1 MNRTPDHA
9 GMAGTSSDLGEE
21 LWNDLFDL
29 GPLDEA
35 PPALPDIDSE
45 TLPVATDGDDT
56 GEVTT
61 ISPGSLSAQRPDDAG
76 TSATRPNGRSGPRRR
91 YTLAQVNELAA
102 ALRALP
108 AKDPYQRRFLK
119 LSAIAEIADEIT
131 ALQQRG
137 YTLEEVASILTAE
150 GVEITFGTLKEYLQ
164 RIRVRRDKAAKRAR
178 RRSTMPLVLRGR
190 TR

>member
-1 MNRTPDHA
+1 MSRSPDHA
-9 GMAGTSSDLGEE
+9 ASHEAPSGPDEDV
-21 LWNDLFDL
+21 WKDLFDF
-29 GPLDEA
+29 GPLEDA
-35 PPALPDIDSE
+35 PPTLPEIDSD
-45 TLPVATDGDDT
+45 TLPVATDVDDT
-56 GEVTT
+56 GEVPTR
-61 ISPGSLSAQRPDDAG
+61 SPELVSAQRLDDAG
-76 TSATRPNGRSGPRRR
+76 ASATRPNGRSGPRRR

-119 LSAIAEIADEIT
+119 LAAVAEIADEIT

-137 YTLEEVASILTAE
+137 YTLEEVAGILTAE

-164 RIRVRRDKAAKRAR
+164 RIRIRRDKAAKRAR

>member
-1 MNRTPDHA
+1 MSRTPDHA
-9 GMAGTSSDLGEE
+9 AGHEAPSGPGEDI
-21 LWNDLFDL
+21 WKDLFDL
-29 GPLDEA
+29 GPLED
-35 PPALPDIDSE
+35 ALPTLPEIDSE

-56 GEVTT
+56 GEVATR
-61 ISPGSLSAQRPDDAG
+61 SSELVSAQRPDDAAA
-76 TSATRPNGRSGPRRR
+76 SATRPNGRSGPRRR

-131 ALQQRG
+131 ALQKRG
-137 YTLEEVASILTAE
+137 YTLEEVAGILTAE

-164 RIRVRRDKAAKRAR
+164 RIRIRMDKAAKRAR

>member
-1 MNRTPDHA
+1 MSRAPDHA
-9 GMAGTSSDLGEE
+9 GSQEGSSELGEE

-29 GPLDEA
+29 RPTEGA
-35 PPALPDIDSE
+35 SPALPE
-45 TLPVATDGDDT
+45 VGREALPVAVHGDHPGAVPT
-56 GEVTT
+56 A
-61 ISPGSLSAQRPDDAG
+61 SPGAASVQRPDDAVASAMRPVG
-76 TSATRPNGRSGPRRR
+76 TSRPRRR

-119 LSAIAEIADEIT
+119 LAAIAEIADEIT

-137 YTLEEVASILTAE
+137 YTLEEVAGILTAE

-164 RIRVRRDKAAKRAR
+164 RIRIRRDKAAKRAR
-178 RRSTMPLVLRGR
+178 RRSTMPLVLRGSR
-190 TR
+190 R

>member
-1 MNRTPDHA
+1 MSRSPDHVA
-9 GMAGTSSDLGEE
+9 IPEASSELGEE

-29 GPLDEA
+29 GPVEDE
-35 PPALPDIDSE
+35 PPALAEIDSE
-45 TLPVATDGDDT
+45 ALPVATEGDDT
-56 GEVTT
+56 GELPTRSSGAV
-61 ISPGSLSAQRPDDAG
+61 SAQRPNDAG
-76 TSATRPNGRSGPRRR
+76 SSATRRFGRSGPRRR

-137 YTLEEVASILTAE
+137 YTLEEVAGILTAE

-164 RIRVRRDKAAKRAR
+164 RIRVRREKAAKRAR
-178 RRSTMPLVLRGR
+178 RRSTMPLVLRGSR
-190 TR
+190 R

>member
-1 MNRTPDHA
+1 MSRSPDHA
-9 GMAGTSSDLGEE
+9 AIPEASSDLGEE

-29 GPLDEA
+29 GPLEDESS
-35 PPALPDIDSE
+35 ALSDVGTE
-45 TLPVATDGDDT
+45 RLPVATDGDDSS
-56 GEVTT
+56 EVPTN
-61 ISPGSLSAQRPDDAG
+61 SLAAVSVQRPDDAG
-76 TSATRPNGRSGPRRR
+76 SSATRPVGRSGPRRR

-137 YTLEEVASILTAE
+137 YTLEEVAGILTAE

-178 RRSTMPLVLRGR
+178 RRSTMPLVLRGSR
-190 TR
+190 R